1 MNSLTLFLALLSAIA
16 VGFVAVPLWRHR
28 GANAASALE
37 LRREKNRDV
46 FREREAELAQDLA
59 QNLVTAD
66 EHARLLAELQR
77 AFMLDMEALDRQQGG
92 RGLWSGG
99 RAVVLVLALAV
110 PVAGFVMYRAL
121 GSGPD
126 LALPELLERVG
137 AAQTE
142 EEQLARFGELA
153 DFLKARLE
161 RQPDD
166 VRNGFLLGQLYMQL
180 ERFPEAIATFEGL
193 LDHIEAGSDRAT
205 VLGQLA
211 QSRYLQADSQ
221 ITPEVQQAIDEALR
235 MNPNE
240 YAVMGLLA
248 IDALMQQKLPE
259 ALAYWRR
266 QLSSATPGSS
276 QAQEVQRRIAL
287 VEDYLPPDAQQQ
299 DEAVS
304 GASVTLTID
313 IAPELAAQVTDDMR
327 LYVFIRDAAM
337 PAPPIIAQQLDVP
350 DFPLTLTLDN
360 GDAMMAGRTLEAAS
374 QLVAGAR
381 LSRSG
386 NPVAQSGDLQSLSEP
401 FTLSDE
407 TATMELVI
415 NAVVP

>member
-16 VGFVAVPLWRHR
+16 VAFVAVPLWRYR
-28 GANAASALE
+28 GASAASTLE
-37 LRREKNRDV
+37 LRREKNREV
-46 FREREAELAQDLA
+46 FRQREAELAQDLE

-77 AFMLDMEALDRQQGG
+77 AFLLDMEALDKQGSG
-92 RGLWSGG
+92 KGLWSGG
-99 RAVVLVLALAV
+99 RAIVLVLALAV
-110 PVAGFVMYRAL
+110 PVAGFVMYRVL

-126 LALPELLERVG
+126 LALPELLERVA

-153 DFLKARLE
+153 DFLQARLE

-166 VRNGFLLGQLYMQL
+166 VRNGYLLGQLYLQL
-180 ERFPEAIATFEGL
+180 ERFPEAVATFESL
-193 LDHIEAGSDRAT
+193 LDHIENGSDRAT
-205 VLGQLA
+205 VYGQLA
-211 QSRYLQADSQ
+211 QSLYLQADSQ

-235 MNPNE
+235 LNPNE

-248 IDALMQQKLPE
+248 IDALVQQKLPE

-266 QLSSATPGSS
+266 QLSSAAPGSS

-287 VEDYLPPDAQQQ
+287 VEDYLPDEQQQ
-299 DEAVS
+299 QGEAVS

-313 IAPELAAQVTDDMR
+313 VSPELAAQITDDMR
-327 LYVFIRDAAM
+327 LFVFVRDAGM
-337 PAPPIIAQQLDVP
+337 PAPIVAQNLDVP
-350 DFPLTLTLDN
+350 AFPVTITLSN
-360 GDAMMAGRTLEAAS
+360 ADAMIAGRTLESAQ
-374 QLVAGAR
+374 QLLAGAR

-386 NPVAQSGDLQSLSEP
+386 QAIAQSGDLQTLSEP

-407 TATMELVI
+407 TASMELVI
-415 NAVVP
+415 DTIVP